1 MKSENFFV
9 KKANQRKLNRFQEP
23 GSLAFAAGASTIL
36 TLVSVMMSFDIKTRT
51 FGTTALGVAAVFLI
65 EAAIALG
72 ICMLVRNQILKNN
85 EISRGVRLLGIL
97 LIATVVNGN
106 IFCALAGL
114 MLIKK
119 KKNLEYQVG
128 SYMLLV
134 EVLIIMVSAMNVF
147 KPYVCDTFFLGMGV
161 LAVVIL
167 IHAVSLPLVASHV
180 NGNRADKCMIPLG
193 IILIA
198 TTVTGNLLS
207 LLLGIILIRKAYTK
221 DDYVSIGWIDVVKR
235 LFRSQMAVLGA
246 FIIVFLLTLSI
257 CATLTFD
264 YSIAVDNDYSLILQ
278 NPSLAYPFGTDDY
291 GRCVFTRVVFGAR
304 ISLTVGILSTA
315 ISIVA
320 GILLG
325 AIAGF
330 YSGSTD
336 NIIMRILDVFM
347 AIPGLLLPIAI
358 IAAFGTSTANI
369 TIALGA
375 GAIPGYARTIRAS
388 VMTLS
393 DAEFVEAARA
403 CGAKDKVIIFKHILP
418 NSMAPLIIR
427 ATLGIGAGVT
437 AVSSLS
443 YLGLGIA
450 PQIPEWG
457 NILKAGSSYLET
469 NAYMAIFPGLAIVVL
484 VLAFNFLGDGLR
496 DALDP
501 KLK

>member
-9 KKANQRKLNRFQEP
+9 KKANQRKLKRHQEP
-23 GSLAFAAGASTIL
+23 GSLAFAAGASICLALVIL
-36 TLVSVMMSFDIKTRT
+36 LTGFDLKTCSFGMLPLLI
-51 FGTTALGVAAVFLI
+51 AAVFVA
-65 EAAIALG
+65 EAVIAFG
-72 ICMLVRNQILKNN
+72 IGELVKKQILGQS
-85 EISRGVRLLGIL
+85 EISRGLRILGVFLIL
-97 LIATVVNGN
+97 TIVNGN

-119 KKNLEYQVG
+119 KKNLEYQIA

-134 EVLIIMVSAMNVF
+134 EVLILMVSIMNVF
-147 KPYVCDTFFLGMGV
+147 KPYVCDTFFLGIGV
-161 LAVVIL
+161 LAAVIV
-167 IHAVSLPLVASHV
+167 IHAVSLPLVAAHV
-180 NGNRADKCMIPLG
+180 NGNRADKSMIVLG
-193 IILIA
+193 AVLLA
-198 TTVTGNLLS
+198 TTVTGNLFS
-207 LLLGIILIRKAYTK
+207 LLLGLILIRKAYTK
-221 DDYVSIGWIDVVKR
+221 DDYVSIGWIDVIKR
-235 LFRSQMAVLGA
+235 LFRSQMAILGA
-246 FIIVFLLTLSI
+246 FIVVFLLTLSV
-257 CATLTFD
+257 CAALTFD
-264 YSIAVDNDYSLILQ
+264 YGIAVDNDYSLILQ
-278 NPSLAYPFGTDDY
+278 NPSLVYPFGTDDY

-304 ISLTVGILSTA
+304 ISLTVGIISTI
-315 ISIVA
+315 ISIIV

-325 AIAGF
+325 AVAGF

-336 NIIMRILDVFM
+336 NIIMRVLDVFM

-358 IAAFGTSTANI
+358 IAAFGTSTVNI

-403 CGAKDKVIIFKHILP
+403 CGAKDRIIIFSHILP
-418 NSMAPLIIR
+418 NSLAPLIIR
-427 ATLGIGAGVT
+427 ATLGIGSGVT

-457 NILKAGSSYLET
+457 NILKAGSAYLET
-469 NAYMAIFPGLAIVVL
+469 NSYMAIFPGFAIVVL

>member
-1 MKSENFFV
+1 MKSENYFV
-9 KKANQRKLNRFQEP
+9 KKANQRTLRKFQEN
-23 GSLAFAAGASTIL
+23 SALAFGCGASAFLGAATAL
-36 TLVSVMMSFDIKTRT
+36 LAFDMKTKT
-51 FGTTALGVAAVFLI
+51 FGGAPLMIAGLFLA
-65 EAAIALG
+65 EAAITLL
-72 ICMLVRNQILKNN
+72 IWELFKKQVLKHGDV
-85 EISRGVRLLGIL
+85 SRVFRLIGIL
-97 LIATVVNGN
+97 LIATIVNGN

-114 MLIKK
+114 SLIKK

-134 EVLIIMVSAMNVF
+134 EILIVIVSYMNVF
-147 KPYVCDTFFLGMGV
+147 KEYVCDSFFLGMGV
-161 LAVVIL
+161 LAVVIV
-167 IHAVSLPLVASHV
+167 IHAVSLPLVVAFVH
-180 NGNRADKCMIPLG
+180 GNRADKKMIPLAVV
-193 IILIA
+193 LIA
-198 TTVTGNLLS
+198 TTLTGNLFS
-207 LLLGIILIRKAYTK
+207 LLLGVMLLRKCWTK
-221 DDYVSIGWIDVVKR
+221 DDYVSIAWIDVVKR
-235 LFRSQMAVLGA
+235 LFRSQMAILGA

-257 CATLTFD
+257 CANLTFD
-264 YSIAVDNDYSLILQ
+264 YGIAVDNNYSLILQ
-278 NPSLAYPFGTDDY
+278 EPSLAYPFGTDDY

-304 ISLTVGILSTA
+304 ISLTVGIVSTA

-325 AIAGF
+325 AFAGF

-358 IAAFGTSTANI
+358 IAAFGTNTLNI
-369 TIALGA
+369 VIALGV

-403 CGAKDKVIIFKHILP
+403 CGAKDKIIIFKHILP

-469 NAYMAIFPGLAIVVL
+469 NAYMAIFPGFAIVIL